1 MGLENEVRSEEEGLV
16 RLEILV
22 EADTMREIEEV
33 VQERGWELA
42 EGVRLLLGSGLAYV
56 KGERVLQAVE
66 SGSMSQDDLQRML
79 SRMVETETR
88 LAALR
93 FRTWEAQ
100 QANQAWELST
110 GAIRN
115 ENQGLR
121 SLVQRLRDE
130 NMALQ
135 AENAQLRSLL
145 PVPLPDLPAQPLPA
159 APPSVWRSLWH
170 GWQRRLRRT
179 PKRSSQP

>member
-1 MGLENEVRSEEEGLV
+1 MGRNSQGETEGLV

-22 EADTMREIEEV
+22 EADTMREIEQV

-42 EGVRLLLGSGLAYV
+42 EGLRLLLGSGLAYAR
-56 KGERVLQAVE
+56 GEQVLQAVE
-66 SGSMSQDDLQRML
+66 SGALSQDDLQRL
-79 SRMVETETR
+79 LARMVETETR

-100 QANQAWELST
+100 QANEAWELST

-121 SLVQRLRDE
+121 SLVQRLRSE
-130 NMALQ
+130 NVALQ
-135 AENAQLRSLL
+135 AENARLRALL
-145 PVPLPDLPAQPLPA
+145 PVSPADPPPQPSPA
-159 APPSVWRSLWH
+159 APPSVRRSFWHNWRRALK
-170 GWQRRLRRT
+170 
-179 PKRSSQP
+179 KRSRA